1 MSLPEQQSMITAS
14 CSRVQAQER
23 KPQQVSVQP
32 RAQQVGC
39 PPWQLGPTLLQRE
52 DPWALGE
59 QDLQTLMLL
68 IAPWVALGATPSLP
82 FPPFQ
87 HLLSL

>member
-59 QDLQTLMLL
+59 QDFQTLMLL

-82 FPPFQ
+82 FPSFQ

>member
-39 PPWQLGPTLLQRE
+39 PPWQLGHTLLQRE

-82 FPPFQ
+82 FSSFQ